1 MLQKK
6 AATDSGRAPR
16 SDSAR
21 GYNPAGRAPRRYLFV
36 DREPPVRKPDKPFY
50 FNTSEHLL
58 RIGRQKATTLSELWQ
73 ALQTCPDDSIFQ
85 HTFRT
90 LQDHH
95 FIREGFSNDFA
106 HWCLSACSQPVLAE
120 QLASVDVREFTAI
133 DGLRRRMVGIV
144 DDFLREEP
152 QSGAKAG
159 HEPFYFCASDIVVLP
174 TPFSPDSVP
183 GFLDGLKQ
191 VSVHSI
197 HHHFIEA
204 RLRLHRMSNDFS
216 QWLEEEASLPQAA
229 DAIERIDIYTNTM
242 EGVRQ
247 QIATIVEQAL
257 N

>member
-1 MLQKK
+1 MSS
-6 AATDSGRAPR
+6 AAKIP
-16 SDSAR
+16 
-21 GYNPAGRAPRRYLFV
+21 V
-36 DREPPVRKPDKPFY
+36 QEPGEPFF

-58 RIGRQKATTLSELWQ
+58 RIGRQKAANLSDLLR
-73 ALQTCPDDSIFQ
+73 AVQTCPDDSIFQ

-90 LQDHH
+90 LQEHH
-95 FIREGFSNDFA
+95 FIRQGFSNDFA
-106 HWCLSACSQPVLAE
+106 HWSLFACNEPALAE

-133 DGLRRRMVGIV
+133 DGLRRRMVEIM
-144 DDFLREEP
+144 DEFLHAHP
-152 QSGAKAG
+152 QSGSRPA

-174 TPFSPDSVP
+174 TPFAPDTLK
-183 GFLDGLKQ
+183 GFLDGLNQ

-216 QWLEEEASLPQAA
+216 NWLEQEVGLKEAA

-242 EGVRQ
+242 EGVLL
-247 QIATIVEQAL
+247 QIARVVAQAM

>member
-1 MLQKK
+1 M
-6 AATDSGRAPR
+6 
-16 SDSAR
+16 
-21 GYNPAGRAPRRYLFV
+21 
-36 DREPPVRKPDKPFY
+36 RKPNKPFY
-50 FNTSEHLL
+50 FNTSEHLQ

-73 ALQTCPDDSIFQ
+73 SLQTCPDDSIFQ

-90 LQDHH
+90 LQEHH
-95 FIREGFSNDFA
+95 FIRQGFSNDFA
-106 HWCLSACSQPVLAE
+106 HWCLSACNEPVLAE

-144 DDFLREEP
+144 DEFLQQHP
-152 QSGAKAG
+152 QSGSNAG

-174 TPFSPDSVP
+174 TPFSPDSVS
-183 GFLDGLKQ
+183 GFLDGLRQ

-204 RLRLHRMSNDFS
+204 RLRLHLMSNDFS
-216 QWLEEEASLPQAA
+216 QWLEEEVDLARAA
-229 DAIERIDIYTNTM
+229 DSVERIDIYTNTM

>member
-1 MLQKK
+1 MSS
-6 AATDSGRAPR
+6 AAKIP
-16 SDSAR
+16 
-21 GYNPAGRAPRRYLFV
+21 V
-36 DREPPVRKPDKPFY
+36 QEPDEPFF

-58 RIGRQKATTLSELWQ
+58 RIGRQKAANLSDLLR
-73 ALQTCPDDSIFQ
+73 AVQTCPDDSIFQ

-90 LQDHH
+90 LQEHH
-95 FIREGFSNDFA
+95 FIRQGFSNDFA
-106 HWCLSACSQPVLAE
+106 HWSLFACNEPALAE

-133 DGLRRRMVGIV
+133 EGLRRRMVEIM
-144 DDFLREEP
+144 DEFLQGHP
-152 QSGAKAG
+152 QSGSRPA

-174 TPFSPDSVP
+174 TPHAPGTLK
-183 GFLDGLKQ
+183 GFLDGLNQ

-216 QWLEEEASLPQAA
+216 NWLEQEVGLKEAA

-242 EGVRQ
+242 EGVRL
-247 QIATIVEQAL
+247 QIARVVAQAM

>member
-1 MLQKK
+1 MR
-6 AATDSGRAPR
+6 T
-16 SDSAR
+16 
-21 GYNPAGRAPRRYLFV
+21 
-36 DREPPVRKPDKPFY
+36 PDKPFY

-58 RIGRQKATTLSELWQ
+58 RIGRQKASTLSELWQ
-73 ALQTCPDDSIFQ
+73 SLQTCPDDSIFQ

-90 LQDHH
+90 LQEHH
-95 FIREGFSNDFA
+95 FIRQGFSNDFA
-106 HWCLSACSQPVLAE
+106 HWCLSACNEPVLAE

-133 DGLRRRMVGIV
+133 DGLRKRMVGIA
-144 DDFLREEP
+144 DDFLQQHPR
-152 QSGAKAG
+152 SGEKSG

-183 GFLDGLKQ
+183 GFLDGLRQ

-216 QWLEEEASLPQAA
+216 QWLEEEAGLPQTA